1 MSSTSAFLLPV
12 IYDTMQSRCKLQE
25 KQGQLLK
32 DGKDVS
38 EKAVSFNV
46 L

>member
-1 MSSTSAFLLPV
+1 LGGADDEQVKPSV
-12 IYDTMQSRCKLQE
+12 VD

-32 DGKDVS
+32 DGEDES

-46 L
+46 LSWK